1 MEKKIERTGML
12 INHRNTE
19 KRVKEEI
26 ELIWFPLT
34 HSSFEKQTVVIIAVF
49 FD

>member
-26 ELIWFPLT
+26 ELI
-34 HSSFEKQTVVIIAVF
+34 
-49 FD
+49 